1 MVDTVEDA
9 LERLARDASSV
20 LDRLPP
26 RLRGTVRFDVQEETR
41 TTHWFVTLGTGK
53 VRVSS
58 TGAEPDSIVRS
69 ERVRFDRLARGEDR
83 FIPLL
88 FRNAVVVEGD
98 LGLADQLCRVL
109 FGSVPAGLH
118 PRDFTRREAAENER
132 EDSQHPGR
140 EHLRG
145 D

>member
-20 LDRLPP
+20 LTRLPP
-26 RLRGTVRFDVQEETR
+26 RLSGTVRFDVHDESR
-41 TTHWFVTLGTGK
+41 TTYWFVTLGTGK
-53 VRVSS
+53 VQVSS
-58 TGAEPDSIVRS
+58 TGPEPDSVVRS
-69 ERVRFDRLARGEDR
+69 DRVCFNRLARGEDR

-109 FGSVPAGLH
+109 FGRVPAGLH
-118 PRDFTRREAAENER
+118 PRDFTRREAAANER
-132 EDSQHPGR
+132 EDSQHP
-140 EHLRG
+140 
-145 D
+145 